1 MILMGNYIHKLKSR
15 LCFTLWPTIVS
26 IRTVNPI
33 LEETELIFIDR
44 NIQLKS
50 ILLESEKTLVIILI
64 ILSLS
69 DFLVTI
75 IYLICF

>member
-1 MILMGNYIHKLKSR
+1 MKLMRNYIHKLKSR
-15 LCFTLWPTIVS
+15 LYFTLWPTIVN

-50 ILLESEKTLVIILI
+50 ILLELEKTLAGILI

-75 IYLICF
+75 IYFISF

>member
-1 MILMGNYIHKLKSR
+1 MRNYIHKLKSR
-15 LCFTLWPTIVS
+15 LYFTLWPTRVN

-75 IYLICF
+75 IYLISF

>member
-1 MILMGNYIHKLKSR
+1 MKLMRNYIHKLKSR
-15 LCFTLWPTIVS
+15 LYFTLWPTIVN

-33 LEETELIFIDR
+33 LEETDLVFIDR

-75 IYLICF
+75 IYFISF